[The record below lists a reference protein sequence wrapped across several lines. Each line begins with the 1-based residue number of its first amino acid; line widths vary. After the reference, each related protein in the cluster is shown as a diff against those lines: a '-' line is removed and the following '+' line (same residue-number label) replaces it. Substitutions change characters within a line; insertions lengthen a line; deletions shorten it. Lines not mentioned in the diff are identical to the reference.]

1 MYIVHCLNCILTVL
15 LVLYIVSVAGMTATV
30 IYSYDAEQN
39 DELSLSVGDIIYV
52 LTQVILLTYLAF
64 LTSIQLNVYIH
75 TVL

>member
-1 MYIVHCLNCILTVL
+1 M
-15 LVLYIVSVAGMTATV
+15 MATV